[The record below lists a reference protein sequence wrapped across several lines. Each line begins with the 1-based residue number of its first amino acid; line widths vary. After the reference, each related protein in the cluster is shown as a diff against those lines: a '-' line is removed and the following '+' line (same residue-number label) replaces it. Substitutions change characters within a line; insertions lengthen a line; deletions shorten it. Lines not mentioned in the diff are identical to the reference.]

1 MSLQNFSVDIFSSET
16 FWQDLV
22 EIYLRFFLLK
32 VFLEILFG
40 RDSVCPFQSFP
51 FPKFPFYK
59 GQGINDMIEMSDKEK
74 LNI

>member
-1 MSLQNFSVDIFSSET
+1 MSLQNFSVEIFSSET

-40 RDSVCPFQSFP
+40 RDSVCPFQSF
-51 FPKFPFYK
+51 FSIYK
-59 GQGINDMIEMSDKEK
+59 GQGTNDMIEMSDK
-74 LNI
+74 